1 MSQVPPTQDRPA
13 CLSPDEQGIARA
25 CGLLEQGELVAL
37 PTETVYGLGADARN
51 DQACAKIFEAK
62 GRPTFNPLIV
72 HVADLAQ
79 VAQIAEVTDTAR
91 ILADRFWP
99 GPLTLVLRLRPDH
112 GLSPLVSAGLPT
124 VAIRIPNHP
133 VAQNILRRFGGPIAA
148 PSANRS
154 GRLSPTSAEHV
165 ARSLGNRIAAIVDG
179 GPCPVGLESSIV
191 DASQKPAKLL
201 REGGIARE
209 EISALT
215 GALVSDLTPG
225 RVAAPGQMSSHYAP
239 NAPLRINQDLSD
251 PTRLR
256 IAFGPIGDA
265 DFTLSEKGD
274 LREAAAA
281 LFSILHHAD
290 AELALRGKTGIDVAP
305 VPQKG
310 LGLAIN
316 DRLMRAAAPR
326 D

>member
-1 MSQVPPTQDRPA
+1 MSQVPPTKDRPA

-51 DQACAKIFEAK
+51 NQACAKIFEAK

-99 GPLTLVLRLRPDH
+99 GPLTLVFRLRPDH
-112 GLSPLVSAGLPT
+112 VLSPVVSAGLPT

-165 ARSLGNRIAAIVDG
+165 AQSLGNRIAAIVDG

-201 REGGIARE
+201 REGGIAQE

-256 IAFGPIGDA
+256 IAFGPIEDA
-265 DFTLSEKGD
+265 DFTLSEQGD

-290 AELALRGKTGIDVAP
+290 AELALRGKTGIDVAS

>member
-13 CLSPDEQGIARA
+13 CLSPDEQGIART

-124 VAIRIPNHP
+124 VAI
-133 VAQNILRRFGGPIAA
+133 
-148 PSANRS
+148 
-154 GRLSPTSAEHV
+154 LSLIH
-165 ARSLGNRIAAIVDG
+165 I
-179 GPCPVGLESSIV
+179 
-191 DASQKPAKLL
+191 
-201 REGGIARE
+201 
-209 EISALT
+209 
-215 GALVSDLTPG
+215 
-225 RVAAPGQMSSHYAP
+225 
-239 NAPLRINQDLSD
+239 
-251 PTRLR
+251 
-256 IAFGPIGDA
+256 
-265 DFTLSEKGD
+265 
-274 LREAAAA
+274 
-281 LFSILHHAD
+281 
-290 AELALRGKTGIDVAP
+290 
-305 VPQKG
+305 
-310 LGLAIN
+310 
-316 DRLMRAAAPR
+316 
-326 D
+326 